1 MEINSTISIYKTSQK
16 ARLLARCHTFWLAL
30 YFEGQKCNLIVLFH
44 LMIFISLQ
52 KIMGLRKCYICD
64 TSSYITFKFPTN
76 NAKRAKWIDYLE
88 CPPPVKW
95 GSKGPDVCHRHF
107 EAGHFLFTSKMGNM
121 SILDFK
127 WRQKR
132 HISLAVILAEQC
144 QDDPYVNTNF

>member
-107 EAGHFLFTSKMGNM
+107 EAGHFLFTSKMGNT
-121 SILDFK
+121 
-127 WRQKR
+127 
-132 HISLAVILAEQC
+132 
-144 QDDPYVNTNF
+144 YVHTRFQVAPKAPHQSSCDTGRTVSG